1 MAVPAAVKP
10 ARALAVPAP
19 SGWAIAAILVAALLA
34 VPIVAVLASLAHP
47 AADVWAHLWRTQLVS
62 LIVNTLAL
70 VAAVGA
76 GTLALGTT
84 LAWLVVAYDFPG
96 RRVFEPALILP
107 LAIPAYVI
115 GFAFLGLFD
124 FAGPAQT
131 WVRATLG
138 LRLPDIRSGAGVAV
152 VMTLVFY
159 PYVYLLARAA
169 FHEQGAATLETARS
183 LGRSRTRAFVEVVLP
198 LARPSIV
205 AGTSLAMMEALAD
218 FGTVS
223 TFGYRTLTEGVYR
236 VWYGMF
242 DRVAATQLATLLL
255 FVALGLLLVERGLRG
270 RARFVQSQRRG
281 HGIVPVRLAGRRAA
295 LACAACAAVLGLAFV
310 LPATQLVVWAAADG
324 GLDIRA
330 GFGAT
335 LRNTLALAAS
345 AALAAGVLA
354 LLLAY
359 ARRLAP
365 GAVVR
370 FSTQFVA
377 MGYALPGSVI
387 AVGILAPLAWLDHRV
402 LGALAEL
409 LGRPLGLVLTGSV
422 AGLLFAYVVR
432 FLAVSFQ
439 SLEASLVKIPGT
451 LDDAARSLGASV
463 GGTLRRVHLPML
475 RGGLMTALVIVFVE
489 TMKEMPA
496 TLLLRPFGVSTL
508 AIEVWER
515 TSESLWAEA
524 ATPALAI
531 VVAGLIPV
539 YLAMGA
545 SNATSRKPAGGKS
558 VAAGRAGVARE

>member
-1 MAVPAAVKP
+1 
-10 ARALAVPAP
+10 
-19 SGWAIAAILVAALLA
+19 VAALLA

-47 AADVWAHLWRTQLVS
+47 AADVWAHLWQTQLVG
-62 LIVNTLAL
+62 LVVNTLAL

-76 GTLALGTT
+76 GTLVLGTA
-84 LAWLVVAYDFPG
+84 LAWLVTAHDFPG

-124 FAGPAQT
+124 FAGPVQT
-131 WVRATLG
+131 GVRAALG
-138 LRLPDIRSGAGVAV
+138 VRLPDIRSGAGVAV

-169 FHEQGAATLETARS
+169 FHEQGAATLETARA
-183 LGRSRTRAFVEVVLP
+183 LGRTRTRALIEVVLP

-255 FVALGLLLVERGLRG
+255 LVALALLLVERALRG

-281 HGIVPVRLAGRRAA
+281 QGIVPVRLRGVRAA
-295 LACAACAAVLGLAFV
+295 LAFAACAAVLGMAFV
-310 LPATQLVVWAAADG
+310 LPAAQLIVWAAGIGTVDV
-324 GLDIRA
+324 RA
-330 GFGAT
+330 GFVTALGS
-335 LRNTLALAAS
+335 TLALAAT
-345 AALAAGVLA
+345 AALTAAALA

-359 ARRLAP
+359 ARRLRP
-365 GAVVR
+365 GGVVR
-370 FSTQFVA
+370 FSTHFVA

-387 AVGILAPLAWLDHRV
+387 AVGILVPLAWLDHRV
-402 LGALAEL
+402 VGALAAL
-409 LGRPLGLVLTGSV
+409 VGRPLDLVLTGSV

-439 SLEASLVKIPGT
+439 SLDASLVKIPGT
-451 LDDAARSLGASV
+451 LDDAARSLGAGV
-463 GGTLRRVHLPML
+463 GATLRRVHLPML
-475 RGGLMTALVIVFVE
+475 RGGLATALVIVFVE

-496 TLLLRPFGVSTL
+496 TLLLRPFGLTTL
-508 AIEVWER
+508 ALQVWER

-531 VVAGLIPV
+531 VVAGLVPV
-539 YLAMGA
+539 YLAMAA
-545 SNATSRKPAGGKS
+545 SRSPRRAGPGGKS
-558 VAAGRAGVARE
+558 VAVPPATTVND